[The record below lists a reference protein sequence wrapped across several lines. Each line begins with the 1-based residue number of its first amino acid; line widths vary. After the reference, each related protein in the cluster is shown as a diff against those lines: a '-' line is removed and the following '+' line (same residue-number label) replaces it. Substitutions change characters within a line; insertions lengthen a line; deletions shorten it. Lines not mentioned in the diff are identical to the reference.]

1 VTRPNPT
8 GPPSTPT
15 GEPGGRVTVL
25 SGATVVTMDPQRRV
39 LIDGAV
45 AFDDTGVIRAVGPS
59 SSVRAAFP
67 EAELVDCAGQ
77 LVLPGFVNTH
87 THLFQT
93 LLKGLGDDRVL
104 SDWFTT
110 MTGPSAVQLTPED
123 CYAGALHG
131 CAEALTT
138 GTTTLLD
145 FMYVHPRPGLGDA
158 VAQAMSDV
166 GIRGVMARGYMT
178 AGVDVGVPA
187 ELVQPLDVALA
198 DADRLIGVWNR
209 PGSRVTVGLAPC
221 MSWSV
226 DRDTLTGTRALADAT
241 SALVTMHL
249 SESPFD
255 VEESVRRFGQ
265 RDVPFAAETGLLGPD
280 LLAAHCVQVDETDL
294 DLLAATDTKVSH
306 NPCSNLY
313 LGSGFAPV
321 PAMQRRGIT
330 VGLAS
335 DGPASSS
342 NHSMLQAM
350 KFAALLHKGV
360 HRDPQVMTAEKA
372 LEMATI
378 DGARALGMA
387 DSIGSLEVG
396 KRADVVVLDMS
407 NLCVTPVH
415 AAVSALVYSQR
426 GDEVDRVYVDGRAV
440 VSGGSLT
447 TVSAADVRSRSAA
460 AARGL
465 AARAGTDHLAHRQWR
480 SVVGP

>member
-1 VTRPNPT
+1 VT
-8 GPPSTPT
+8 
-15 GEPGGRVTVL
+15 VTVL
-25 SGATVVTMDPQRRV
+25 SGATVVTMDAARRV
-39 LIDGAV
+39 LEDGAV
-45 AFDDTGVIRAVGPS
+45 AFSSDGAILAVAS
-59 SSVRAAFP
+59 SAEVLAAHP
-67 EAELVDCAGQ
+67 GADVVDCRGRV
-77 LVLPGFVNTH
+77 VLPGFVNTH

-104 SDWFTT
+104 SDWFLT
-110 MTGPSAVQLTPED
+110 MTGPSAVQLTQED

-145 FMYVHPRPGLGDA
+145 FMYVHPRAGLGDA
-158 VAQAMSDV
+158 VASAMSDV

-178 AGVDVGVPA
+178 AGEDVGAPA
-187 ELVQPLDVALA
+187 ELVQPLDAALA
-198 DADRLIGVWNR
+198 DAERLIGEWNR

-221 MSWSV
+221 MSWTV
-226 DRDTLTGTRALADAT
+226 DEATLRETRALADQT
-241 SALVTMHL
+241 GALITMHL

-255 VEESVRRFGQ
+255 VEESVRRFGT

-280 LLAAHCVQVDETDL
+280 LVAAHCVQVDDRDL
-294 DLLAATDTKVSH
+294 DLLRETDTKVSH

-321 PAMQRRGIT
+321 PAMHRRGIT

-360 HRDPQVMTAEKA
+360 HRDPEVMTAEKA

-378 DGARALGMA
+378 DGARALGLA
-387 DSIGSLEVG
+387 DQVGSLEVG

-407 NLCVTPVH
+407 NLCVTPLH
-415 AAVSALVYSQR
+415 AAVSSLVYSQR
-426 GDEVDRVYVDGRAV
+426 GDEVERVYVDGRLV
-440 VSGGSLT
+440 VDGGVL
-447 TVSAADVRSRSAA
+447 VSVDEADVRARSAA
-460 AARGL
+460 AATGL
-465 AARAGTDHLAHRQWR
+465 AARAGTDRFARREWR
-480 SVVGP
+480 SLVGA

>member
-1 VTRPNPT
+1 VTT
-8 GPPSTPT
+8 
-15 GEPGGRVTVL
+15 TVL
-25 SGATVVTMDPQRRV
+25 TGATVVTMDPARRV
-39 LIDGAV
+39 LTDGAV
-45 AFDDTGVIRAVGPS
+45 AFSSAGQILGVGDSAT
-59 SSVRAAFP
+59 VRADHPDAD
-67 EAELVDCAGQ
+67 LVDCAGQ

-104 SDWFTT
+104 SDWFTS
-110 MTGPSAVQLTPED
+110 MTGPSAVQLTEED

-145 FMYVHPRPGLGDA
+145 FMYVHPRPGLGEA

-178 AGVDVGVPA
+178 AGADVGVPP
-187 ELVQPLDVALA
+187 ELVQPLDVALH
-198 DADRLIGVWNR
+198 DAERLMGRWNR
-209 PGSRVTVGLAPC
+209 PDSRVTIGLAPC

-226 DRDTLTGTRALADAT
+226 DAATLTETRALADAT
-241 SALVTMHL
+241 GALVTMHL

-255 VEESVRRFGQ
+255 VEESVRRFGL

-280 LLAAHCVQVDETDL
+280 LLAAHCVQVDSHDL
-294 DLLAATDTKVSH
+294 DLLAGTDTKVSH

-321 PAMQRRGIT
+321 PEMQRRGIT

-360 HRDPQVMTAEKA
+360 HRDPEIMTAEKA

-387 DSIGSLEVG
+387 SSIGSLEVG

-426 GDEVDRVYVDGRAV
+426 GDEVARVYVDGALVVNGGELVTVEESEVRA
-440 VSGGSLT
+440 
-447 TVSAADVRSRSAA
+447 RSAA
-460 AARGL
+460 AAAGL
-465 AARAGTDHLAHRQWR
+465 AARAGTDRFAARPWR
-480 SVVGP
+480 SMVGA

>member
-1 VTRPNPT
+1 VTE
-8 GPPSTPT
+8 PSGAAAARDGSPS
-15 GEPGGRVTVL
+15 VTVL
-25 SGATVVTMDPQRRV
+25 SGATVITMDGARRV
-39 LIDGAV
+39 LTDGAV
-45 AFDDTGVIRAVGPS
+45 AFTDVLLAVGS
-59 SSVRAAFP
+59 TAEVLAAHP
-67 EAELVDCAGQ
+67 DADVIDCAGRV
-77 LVLPGFVNTH
+77 VLPGFVNTH

-104 SDWFTT
+104 SDWFLT
-110 MTGPSAVQLTPED
+110 MTGPSAVRLTPED

-145 FMYVHPRPGLGDA
+145 FMYVHPTAGLGDA
-158 VAQAMSDV
+158 VAAAMSEI

-178 AGVDVGVPA
+178 AGVDVGAPPQ
-187 ELVQPLDVALA
+187 LVQPLDAALA
-198 DADRLIGVWNR
+198 DAERLIDEWNV

-221 MSWSV
+221 MSWTV
-226 DRDTLTGTRALADAT
+226 DEATLRETRALADRT
-241 SALVTMHL
+241 GALVTMHL
-249 SESPFD
+249 AESPFD
-255 VEESVRRFGQ
+255 VAESVRRFGV
-265 RDVPFAAETGLLGPD
+265 RDVPLAADTGLLGPD
-280 LLAAHCVQVDETDL
+280 LLAVHCVQVDGQDL
-294 DLLAATDTKVSH
+294 DLIQKSDTKVSH

-360 HRDPQVMTAEKA
+360 HRDPEIMTAEKA

-378 DGARALGMA
+378 DGARALGLQE
-387 DSIGSLEVG
+387 SIGSLEAG
-396 KRADVVVLDMS
+396 KRADIVVLDMS

-415 AAVSALVYSQR
+415 AAVSSLVYSQR
-426 GDEVDRVYVDGRAV
+426 GDEVDRVYVDGRLV
-440 VSGGSLT
+440 VDDGVLAR
-447 TVSAADVRSRSAA
+447 VDQEEVRSRSSAA
-460 AARGL
+460 AAGL
-465 AARAGTDHLAHRQWR
+465 AARAGTDRLADREWR
-480 SVVGP
+480 SLVGA

>member
-1 VTRPNPT
+1 VT
-8 GPPSTPT
+8 GPAGPA
-15 GEPGGRVTVL
+15 VTVL
-25 SGATVVTMDPQRRV
+25 AGATVVTVDGDRRV
-39 LIDGAV
+39 LPDGAV
-45 AFDDTGVIRAVGPS
+45 AFTDRLLAVGPTAE
-59 SSVRAAFP
+59 VLAAHP
-67 EAELVDCAGQ
+67 GADVVDCTGR

-104 SDWFTT
+104 ADWFRA

-123 CYAGALHG
+123 CYAAAQHG

-158 VAQAMSDV
+158 VAAAMDDV

-178 AGVDVGVPA
+178 AGEDVGA
-187 ELVQPLDVALA
+187 SGELIEPLDAALT
-198 DADRLIGVWNR
+198 DAQRLIGEWNR

-221 MSWSV
+221 MSWTV
-226 DRDTLTGTRALADAT
+226 DEPTLRETRALADAT
-241 SALVTMHL
+241 GALISMHL
-249 SESPFD
+249 AESPFD
-255 VEESVRRFGQ
+255 VEESIRRFRM
-265 RDVPFAAETGLLGPD
+265 RDVPLAAETGLLGPD
-280 LLAAHCVQVDETDL
+280 LVAAHCVQVDVRDL
-294 DLLAATDTKVSH
+294 DLIQDSDTRVSH

-360 HRDPQVMTAEKA
+360 HRDPEIMTAEKA

-378 DGARALGMA
+378 DGARALGLG
-387 DSIGSLEVG
+387 DVVGSLEVG

-407 NLCVTPVH
+407 NLCVTPLH
-415 AAVSALVYSQR
+415 AAVSSLVYSQR
-426 GDEVDRVYVDGRAV
+426 GDEVDRVYVDGRLV
-440 VSGGSLT
+440 VDDGALT
-447 TVSAADVRSRSAA
+447 TVDENAVRARSAA
-460 AARGL
+460 AATAL
-465 AARAGTDHLAHRQWR
+465 TARAGTDRLAHRAWR
-480 SVVGP
+480 SLVTR

>member
-1 VTRPNPT
+1 MTI
-8 GPPSTPT
+8 
-15 GEPGGRVTVL
+15 TVL
-25 SGATVVTMDPQRRV
+25 YGATVVTMDAERRV
-39 LIDGAV
+39 LTDGAV
-45 AFDDTGVIRAVGPS
+45 AFTDAGAIVAVGESPT
-59 SSVRAAFP
+59 VRADFP
-67 EAELVDCAGQ
+67 DAIHADCAGRV
-77 LVLPGFVNTH
+77 VLPGFVNTH

-104 SDWFTT
+104 SDWFTS

-123 CYAGALHG
+123 VYAGALHG

-178 AGVDVGVPA
+178 AGADVGVPP
-187 ELVQPLDVALA
+187 ELVQPLDTALY
-198 DADRLIGVWNR
+198 DAERLIGIWNR

-226 DRDTLTGTRALADAT
+226 DAATLTETRVLADAT
-241 SALVTMHL
+241 GALVTMHL

-255 VEESVRRFGQ
+255 VEESVRRFGL
-265 RDVPFAAETGLLGPD
+265 RDVPLAAQTGLLGPD
-280 LLAAHCVQVDETDL
+280 LLAAHCVQVDATDL
-294 DLLAATDTKVSH
+294 DLLAASDTKVSH

-360 HRDPQVMTAEKA
+360 HRDPEIMTAEKA

-407 NLCVTPVH
+407 NLCVTPLH

-426 GDEVDRVYVDGRAV
+426 GDEVRTVYVDGRLV
-440 VSGGSLT
+440 VRDGALV
-447 TVSAADVRSRSAA
+447 TVETSDVVARSTAA
-460 AARGL
+460 ATAL
-465 AARAGTDHLAHRQWR
+465 AARAGTDRFAARPWR
-480 SVVGP
+480 SLVGA

>member
-1 VTRPNPT
+1 MT
-8 GPPSTPT
+8 
-15 GEPGGRVTVL
+15 VTVL
-25 SGATVVTMDPQRRV
+25 TGATVVTMDAGRRV
-39 LIDGAV
+39 LTDGAV
-45 AFDDTGVIRAVGPS
+45 AFTEAGVITAVGDPA
-59 SSVRAAFP
+59 SVLAASP
-67 EAELVDCAGQ
+67 TATVVDCSGQ
-77 LVLPGFVNTH
+77 VVVPGFVNTH

-104 SDWFTT
+104 SDWFTS
-110 MTGPSAVQLTPED
+110 MTGPSAVQLTAED
-123 CYAGALHG
+123 SYAAALHG

-145 FMYVHPRPGLGDA
+145 FMYVPPRPGLGDA

-178 AGVDVGVPA
+178 AGTDVGVPP
-187 ELVQPLDVALA
+187 ELVQPLDAALS
-198 DADRLIGVWNR
+198 DAERLMGIWNR
-209 PGSRVTVGLAPC
+209 PDSRVTVGLAPC

-226 DRDTLTGTRALADAT
+226 DEATLVETRALADAT
-241 SALVTMHL
+241 GALVTMHL

-255 VEESVRRFGQ
+255 VQESVRRFGV
-265 RDVPFAAETGLLGPD
+265 RDVPFAAGTGLLGPD
-280 LLAAHCVQVDETDL
+280 LLAAHCVQVDAADL

-360 HRDPQVMTAEKA
+360 HRDPEIMTAEKA

-387 DSIGSLEVG
+387 DRIGSLEPG
-396 KRADVVVLDMS
+396 KRADVVVLDMG

-426 GDEVDRVYVDGRAV
+426 GDEVSRVYVDGRLV
-440 VSGGSLT
+440 VADGVLVTASE
-447 TVSAADVRSRSAA
+447 AAIAERSAA
-460 AARGL
+460 AAAGL
-465 AARAGTDHLAHRQWR
+465 AARAGTDRFAQRPWR
-480 SVVGP
+480 SMVGA